1 MRTLIRT
8 LGLSLALATVA
19 PAFTGGCATDTVG
32 EATEN
37 TTERTGRFELFV
49 GADDQFYFHLLAG
62 NGELVLDSEG
72 YTTKAAAKNG
82 IESVVENGLNSE
94 RYEILEA
101 VNGQYYF
108 NLKAGNHEI
117 IGTSELY
124 TSKSGAEKGVEGV
137 MDLLDDVSIDELL
150 SAEPKFETFEGQD
163 GDHYFRLRAK
173 NGAIVLQSEGY
184 ASYSGAQ
191 EAVETVKGLAGH
203 VESYEVLEA
212 QNGQHFFHIVAGN
225 HEIVARGEMYASK
238 YNAER
243 GAENVRRLVREMTE
257 TAATDADVEAALT
270 LAADGAIYVS
280 EGDYGFSYV
289 HGEMSDPDAEIS
301 DALVR
306 ELMAQYVDNDPDTD
320 KPLAELY
327 VDQGDWDGWFT
338 DEPNCAEEDDE
349 WYAELCFEQAE
360 LDAALKANLTDIK
373 IFYFGS
379 YGGTYTN
386 EQGEEVSYVDGV
398 AVSIIIVGR
407 TPSGNLAGVRTIAIW
422 T

>member
-1 MRTLIRT
+1 MQTFFRT
-8 LGLSLALATVA
+8 LGLSLVLAAVA
-19 PAFTGGCATDTVG
+19 PAFATGCATDTVG
-32 EATEN
+32 ESTAN
-37 TTERTGRFELFV
+37 STERTGRFELFE
-49 GADDQFYFHLLAG
+49 GADGQFYFHLLAG

-72 YTTKAAAKNG
+72 YTTKASAKNG
-82 IESVVENGLNSE
+82 IESVVENGLDSA

-101 VNGQYYF
+101 VNGEYYF

-124 TSKSGAEKGVEGV
+124 ASKSGAEKGVETV
-137 MDLLDDVSIDELL
+137 MGLLDDVSIDELL
-150 SAEPKFETFEGQD
+150 SGDPKFETFEGQD

-184 ASYSGAQ
+184 GSYSGAMD
-191 EAVETVKGLAGH
+191 AVETVKGLAGH

-212 QNGQHFFHIVAGN
+212 QNGQHFFHIVADN

-238 YNAER
+238 HNAER

-257 TAATDADVEAALT
+257 TKATDADVEAALR
-270 LAADGAIYVS
+270 LAAEGAIYIS

-289 HGEMSDPDAEIS
+289 GAEIDEGAAIT

-306 ELMAQYVDNDPDTD
+306 EAFAQYIDNDPDTD
-320 KPLAELY
+320 KPLADLY
-327 VDQGDWDGWFT
+327 VMKGEWDGWFT
-338 DEPNCAEEDDE
+338 DAAACGEEDDDY
-349 WYAELCFEQAE
+349 YAEMCLEQAQM
-360 LDAALKANLTDIK
+360 DAALAENLTDIQ

-379 YGGTYTN
+379 YGGTYTDGN
-386 EQGEEVSYVDGV
+386 GDEVEYVDGV
-398 AVSIIIVGR
+398 AVSIVIVGR
-407 TPSGNLAGVRTIAIW
+407 TPEGNLAGVRTIAIW